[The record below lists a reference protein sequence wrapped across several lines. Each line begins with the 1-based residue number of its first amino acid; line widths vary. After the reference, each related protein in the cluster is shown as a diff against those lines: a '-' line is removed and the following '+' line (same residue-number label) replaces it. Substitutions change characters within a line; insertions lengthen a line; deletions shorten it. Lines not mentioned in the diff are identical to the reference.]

1 MAVVPSTLDNVLAL
15 PDILDAQRFLLI
27 VGDIPGS
34 AFDETLSFKVSAFSI
49 PGTSNEAFDVN
60 LGGGQLNFRGRRL
73 YATTISLTMFEDS
86 QGNTLRP
93 LREWM
98 ERVAGSQSN
107 NSQGYIDTYS
117 VTAQLS
123 QFDTTG
129 REVARY
135 LIHRFYPQDIP
146 ETSLSAESSQAL
158 QINCSFRMTY
168 FTSSQVEQQL

>member
-1 MAVVPSTLDNVLAL
+1 MAAVPSTLDNVLAL

-34 AFDETLSFKVSAFSI
+34 SFDETFSFKVSSFSI

-73 YATTISLTMFEDS
+73 YGTTLSLTMYEDS

-98 ERVAGSQSN
+98 ERIAGSQSG
-107 NSQGYIDTYS
+107 NSEGYVDDYS

-129 REVARY
+129 KEVARY
-135 LIHRFYPQDIP
+135 LIHRFYPNDIP
-146 ETSLSAESSQAL
+146 EVSLSAESSQAM
-158 QINCSFRMTY
+158 QINCSFRMTF